1 MGKDGK
7 GWKSKGK
14 PPLRS
19 EGERQHA
26 RAVTPSG
33 EILNLRG
40 KGSSSAGRFAALSLT
55 RLCQGVVPLELAG
68 SGAPVDSVDESGWSS
83 SWSAGST
90 SPFGCPSLGCS
101 GWTCGL
107 PVPPRLAAAGDLD
120 LSVSGGL
127 GRTSPFCAAV
137 RTILSLGGAFG
148 GAGGS
153 TAGSPIESAG
163 TA

>member
-1 MGKDGK
+1 M
-7 GWKSKGK
+7 WHSFIA
-14 PPLRS
+14 PFI
-19 EGERQHA
+19 GEPVGDCRED
-26 RAVTPSG
+26 VLGDTPCSG
-33 EILNLRG
+33 YPMKLSLRG

-55 RLCQGVVPLELAG
+55 RLCQGVIPLELAG

-137 RTILSLGGAFG
+137 RTILLEELSEGPAEAL
-148 GAGGS
+148 
-153 TAGSPIESAG
+153 PVPL
-163 TA
+163 